1 MFDFLRSK
9 TTTKSNE
16 IKLPSWA
23 QIVPGSDKVSVRI
36 EVDTAGYI
44 KEWFAKL
51 DVKTP
56 DQYWLEVAYQCAKMQ
71 LQDALVGTQYDPR
84 TAGKPAEFHFLRSAE
99 HALSRHPTG
108 KGARAA
114 TQGREARQHFK
125 RIHGR
130 LPW

>member
-1 MFDFLRSK
+1 MFDFLRKKPAGS
-9 TTTKSNE
+9 E
-16 IKLPSWA
+16 LKLPSWA
-23 QIVPGSDKVSVRI
+23 KVVQGSDRVSVRI
-36 EVDTAGYI
+36 EVDTAGYV
-44 KEWFAKL
+44 KEWFEKL
-51 DVKTP
+51 KVTKP
-56 DQYWLEVAYQCAKMQ
+56 DHYWLETAYQCAKMQ
-71 LQDALVGTQYDPR
+71 LQEALVGTQYDPR
-84 TAGKPAEFHFLRSAE
+84 VANKPAEFHFKRSPE